1 MAAPTT
7 GVSPNAPP
15 SNAAPVTPTVTGG
28 RRRRGTATSWM
39 AHVKATM
46 RANKGLKLK
55 QVLKLAK
62 KTYKKAKKGGA
73 TVITPAAALGGRRRG
88 TRRSRA
94 RRGGKDGDMQVEEKD
109 F

>member
-1 MAAPTT
+1 MAT
-7 GVSPNAPP
+7 VSPNAPP
-15 SNAAPVTPTVTGG
+15 SNAAPVVSPPAGSTGG

-62 KTYKKAKKGGA
+62 KTYKKGMKGGFTSSGAGAA
-73 TVITPAAALGGRRRG
+73 TALPLTGGKRRRG
-88 TRRSRA
+88 TRRSR
-94 RRGGKDGDMQVEEKD
+94 RGGKLNL

>member
-1 MAAPTT
+1 MAT
-7 GVSPNAPP
+7 VSPNAPP
-15 SNAAPVTPTVTGG
+15 SNAAPVASPPAGG

-46 RANKGLKLK
+46 RAHKGLKLK

-62 KTYKKAKKGGA
+62 KTYKKTAKRGGGA
-73 TVITPAAALGGRRRG
+73 VLTPALVGGRGRRG

-94 RRGGKDGDMQVEEKD
+94 RRGGDDGELDE
-109 F
+109 

>member
-1 MAAPTT
+1 MAT
-7 GVSPNAPP
+7 VSPNAPP
-15 SNAAPVTPTVTGG
+15 SNAAPVVSPPAGPSGG

-46 RANKGLKLK
+46 RAHKGLKLK

-62 KTYKKAKKGGA
+62 KTYKKTAKRGGGVA
-73 TVITPAAALGGRRRG
+73 GGLAPFPLTGGRGRRG

-94 RRGGKDGDMQVEEKD
+94 RRGGDDGELDQ
-109 F
+109 